1 MKIPNKKISGT
12 LRITALAV
20 CGVTTAAVAQSY
32 FAVDG
37 DITGRQL
44 DENFTNR
51 EKAMYE
57 AGVASG
63 ISYMLRR
70 AGQADKAQCVRD
82 YHNSMR
88 GQRHMFQAQERYPDR
103 SYYTIVYVLSDRECE
118 LS

>member
-1 MKIPNKKISGT
+1 MKISNKKLLGT
-12 LRITALAV
+12 LRIAAFVV
-20 CGVTTAAVAQSY
+20 CGVTTAATAQSY

-44 DENFTNR
+44 DQNFSKR

-82 YHNSMR
+82 YHNSRR

-103 SYYTIVYVLSDRECE
+103 SYYAIVYVLSDRECG